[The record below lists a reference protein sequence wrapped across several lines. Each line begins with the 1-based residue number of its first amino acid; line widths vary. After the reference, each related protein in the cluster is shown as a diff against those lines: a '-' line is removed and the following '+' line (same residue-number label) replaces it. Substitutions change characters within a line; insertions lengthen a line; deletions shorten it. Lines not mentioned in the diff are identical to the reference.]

1 MLRCNNKGEISKHY
15 CFDALPSLAHTSGLV
30 CPEHVQNAMYDLRDP
45 LLQSNKKFAKQIC
58 EMGELGQSAY
68 LVDGMTV
75 HDIPAQA
82 ISGSVRPHGKTFSGE
97 IDLVNGE
104 IKINCAEELSFWLR
118 VDLNQVP
125 HFAARPGGP
134 LHAQA
139 HESFTSHSGGESGD
153 PKGVLPLDDK
163 EKGECKRK
171 REEEAAK
178 YDAEDDAQ
186 SSTKV

>member
-1 MLRCNNKGEISKHY
+1 
-15 CFDALPSLAHTSGLV
+15 
-30 CPEHVQNAMYDLRDP
+30 MYDLRDP
-45 LLQSNKKFAKQIC
+45 LLQSNKKLAEKIC
-58 EMGELGQSAY
+58 EMGELGQSAF

-82 ISGSVRPHGKTFSGE
+82 ISGSVRPHGKTFSGN
-97 IDLVNGE
+97 IDLVNGVIE
-104 IKINCAEELSFWLR
+104 IQCAEELSFWLR
-118 VDLNQVP
+118 VNLNQVP

-153 PKGVLPLDDK
+153 PNKGVLPLDDK